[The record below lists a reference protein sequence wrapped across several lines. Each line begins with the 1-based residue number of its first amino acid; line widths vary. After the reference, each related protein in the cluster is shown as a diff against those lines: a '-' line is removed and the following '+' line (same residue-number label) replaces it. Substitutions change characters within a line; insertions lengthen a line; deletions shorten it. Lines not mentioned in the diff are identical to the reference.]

1 MSVPDAK
8 YTKGE
13 FEVSP
18 GAGSV
23 LGVSFCCLKPQLLV
37 WRGWILSQ
45 GGREAPGEALL
56 LLPMLQVVMKV
67 VQLLP
72 DGHRMKKEV
81 DMALDT
87 VSETMTPMHYHL
99 REIIICTYRQVSPPL
114 PIGTGQFQR
123 VQPGSGTSPARAGWF
138 LGLKLSGVSPERC
151 QGSCGHAHPG
161 LPWILCC
168 PTSCLSLSVPHHTH
182 HTQHPAHPAPTC
194 IPHPIQHPVRRSRQR
209 AGLVCP
215 APLPAPKA
223 PLAPPGLGRRFS
235 FGKGSRPWER
245 THPWPAEPVGHSPVL
260 LGSPCGADEEAKRVI
275 FIRLGIF

>member
-1 MSVPDAK
+1 MSEEEIVSVPDAK

-23 LGVSFCCLKPQLLV
+23 LRVSFCYLKPQLLV

-56 LLPMLQVVMKV
+56 LLPVLQVVMKV

-99 REIIICTYRQVSPPL
+99 REIIICTYRQVSPLFPSAPGNSRGCSQARGPAL
-114 PIGTGQFQR
+114 PELDGF
-123 VQPGSGTSPARAGWF
+123 SG
-138 LGLKLSGVSPERC
+138 
-151 QGSCGHAHPG
+151 
-161 LPWILCC
+161 
-168 PTSCLSLSVPHHTH
+168 
-182 HTQHPAHPAPTC
+182 
-194 IPHPIQHPVRRSRQR
+194 
-209 AGLVCP
+209 
-215 APLPAPKA
+215 
-223 PLAPPGLGRRFS
+223 
-235 FGKGSRPWER
+235 
-245 THPWPAEPVGHSPVL
+245 
-260 LGSPCGADEEAKRVI
+260 
-275 FIRLGIF
+275 